1 MCSRKLEKNGKQNY
15 SNFIYAIII
24 YTNLNIFV
32 VFKTL
37 LTNLLYNYK
46 IVLPDKLQKIWVFE
60 RLKSNLNS
68 SPITYF
74 LSVLVLATKSLL
86 PTLKCK

>member
-1 MCSRKLEKNGKQNY
+1 MLTWFMSLLN
-15 SNFIYAIII
+15 I
-24 YTNLNIFV
+24 TNLNIFV

-37 LTNLLYNYK
+37 LTNLVHNYK